1 MPATTKGIGL
11 LCKRQSHD
19 HALKGLKEVAS
30 EDLDDHMYFT
40 KETNVMTLS

>member
-1 MPATTKGIGL
+1 MPVVTKGIGL

>member
-1 MPATTKGIGL
+1 MPAATKGIGL

-19 HALKGLKEVAS
+19 HALKGPKEVVS

>member
-40 KETNVMTLS
+40 KEINVMTLS